1 MNKNDKALSNKPL
14 YKKKN
19 KSVTITISHTAMN
32 KLNHLADGYPIPTL
46 MRMIL
51 EASAEHRGN
60 IYSLLAK
67 LSTNK
72 TNTNNSF

>member
-1 MNKNDKALSNKPL
+1 MDNSSKPINSKPL

-19 KSVTITISHTAMN
+19 KSVTITISHTALN
-32 KLNHLADGYPIPTL
+32 KLNHLADGYPMPTL

-72 TNTNNSF
+72 HDSF